1 MTSIY
6 VSVSLLAPTH
16 GEFEYLG
23 RAGRSEAVINGG
35 EMHPFKRILLATMI
49 VGAAAC
55 SQEEGNRTV
64 ATIQGVDIQQ
74 KEVDAYLRFKR
85 VPAED
90 TARADRLQE
99 DYLERK
105 ALAAAV
111 VKSPYIEADLVAAE
125 VEDFRLQMLMS
136 RYFENYLNDVVNDQ
150 AVENYYNSHPEEFR
164 VEKAAVAHI
173 LLRTSPTMSE
183 AERKVKMA
191 AAQEAFSKAK
201 ANEPF
206 EKLAEQYSE
215 DRISAKKGGNLGWIK
230 QGAIDPA
237 FSQQVFALKAGEI
250 SEPFVTPF
258 GYHVVKKLEDTQVIT
273 VPFEQVKGDIRFKL
287 RQLAKDEEM
296 QRLLKSVAQ
305 EES

>member
-90 TARADRLQE
+90 RKSTRLNSSHVKISYAVFCLKKKKPKTKEGHARRGNE
-99 DYLERK
+99 
-105 ALAAAV
+105 
-111 VKSPYIEADLVAAE
+111 SE
-125 VEDFRLQMLMS
+125 V
-136 RYFENYLNDVVNDQ
+136 
-150 AVENYYNSHPEEFR
+150 
-164 VEKAAVAHI
+164 
-173 LLRTSPTMSE
+173 
-183 AERKVKMA
+183 
-191 AAQEAFSKAK
+191 
-201 ANEPF
+201 
-206 EKLAEQYSE
+206 
-215 DRISAKKGGNLGWIK
+215 
-230 QGAIDPA
+230 
-237 FSQQVFALKAGEI
+237 
-250 SEPFVTPF
+250 
-258 GYHVVKKLEDTQVIT
+258 
-273 VPFEQVKGDIRFKL
+273 
-287 RQLAKDEEM
+287 
-296 QRLLKSVAQ
+296 
-305 EES
+305 

>member
-1 MTSIY
+1 
-6 VSVSLLAPTH
+6 
-16 GEFEYLG
+16 
-23 RAGRSEAVINGG
+23 
-35 EMHPFKRILLATMI
+35 
-49 VGAAAC
+49 
-55 SQEEGNRTV
+55 
-64 ATIQGVDIQQ
+64 DIQQ

-173 LLRTSPTMSE
+173 LD
-183 AERKVKMA
+183 RKSTRLNSSHVK
-191 AAQEAFSKAK
+191 
-201 ANEPF
+201 
-206 EKLAEQYSE
+206 
-215 DRISAKKGGNLGWIK
+215 ISYA
-230 QGAIDPA
+230 
-237 FSQQVFALKAGEI
+237 VFCL
-250 SEPFVTPF
+250 
-258 GYHVVKKLEDTQVIT
+258 
-273 VPFEQVKGDIRFKL
+273 
-287 RQLAKDEEM
+287 
-296 QRLLKSVAQ
+296 
-305 EES
+305 